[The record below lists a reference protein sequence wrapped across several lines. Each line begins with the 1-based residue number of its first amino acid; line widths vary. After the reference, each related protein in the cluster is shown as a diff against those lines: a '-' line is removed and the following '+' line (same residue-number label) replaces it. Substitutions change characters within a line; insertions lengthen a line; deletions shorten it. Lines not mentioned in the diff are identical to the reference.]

1 VNERTLKDGA
11 IEATVRLSSGT
22 EPTGRLLFRY
32 GPRGGYYAGV
42 GGRNAHFAIRKFI
55 DAKFGS
61 VGLAAAG
68 HPSDVRMNQPYE
80 LRVEFVGSRIVL
92 RSSGVTVLEAED
104 SWFQDGHI
112 GLNCY
117 GDAKT
122 EVSGIGMFEVP
133 PVAELVEILERLPYV
148 LRRDYEFHKRAL
160 GSEADVQRVLWTML
174 RSHYKDLVDEEYL
187 GKFGLKHYKDDF
199 GIPSLDTVIEVKV
212 IRDNADLKRL
222 QEEMMIDV
230 VGYFATLSN
239 YRHLIFFIYNMAN
252 RALDHKLV
260 SDLLKLEPVAGIVI
274 VPGMSYP

>member
-1 VNERTLKDGA
+1 MPPTLKFRQLSEPSRWTYVSGDWHEQVPSVKHDGNTEIKSFNFYVNERTLKDGA

-122 EVSGIGMFEVP
+122 EFSGIGMFEVP
-133 PVAELVEILERLPYV
+133 PVAELVEILERFPYV
-148 LRRDYEFHKRAL
+148 LRRDYEFH
-160 GSEADVQRVLWTML
+160 
-174 RSHYKDLVDEEYL
+174 
-187 GKFGLKHYKDDF
+187 
-199 GIPSLDTVIEVKV
+199 
-212 IRDNADLKRL
+212 
-222 QEEMMIDV
+222 
-230 VGYFATLSN
+230 
-239 YRHLIFFIYNMAN
+239 
-252 RALDHKLV
+252 
-260 SDLLKLEPVAGIVI
+260 
-274 VPGMSYP
+274 